1 MEKDLDQKHLLVILN
16 LLKFLFRY
24 LSVLL
29 LDDKLS

>member
-1 MEKDLDQKHLLVILN
+1 MEKDLDQKHLLIILN
-16 LLKFLFRY
+16 LLKFLFQY